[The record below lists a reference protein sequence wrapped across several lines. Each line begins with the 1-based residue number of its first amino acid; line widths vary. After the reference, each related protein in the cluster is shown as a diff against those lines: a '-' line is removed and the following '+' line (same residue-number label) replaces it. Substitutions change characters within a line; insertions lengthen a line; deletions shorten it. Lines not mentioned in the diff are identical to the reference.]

1 MTVERTMLITGASRG
16 IGAAT
21 ARMAAR
27 EGWAVGVN
35 YRTERE
41 AAEAIVAGIEAEG
54 GTAAAL
60 HADLG
65 TEAGVLG
72 MFEAADRLLPPLGCL
87 VNNAA
92 RTAPRRMRLSEMSWD
107 EIASLLAVNVTGA
120 MIASREAAARLS
132 TASGGAGGSIV
143 NVSSLAAKHGAAALY
158 VHYGASK
165 GALDTFTWG
174 LARELAAEGVRVNGV
189 RPGMID
195 TEIHARA
202 GMPDR
207 VEQRG
212 PRLPMGRAGT
222 PDEVAAAIIWLA
234 SDAASYV
241 TGSILDVGG
250 GA

>member
-1 MTVERTMLITGASRG
+1 MTAERTMLITGASRG

-27 EGWAVGVN
+27 AGWAVGVN
-35 YRTERE
+35 YRSERE
-41 AAEAIVAGIEAEG
+41 AAEALVAEIEAAG

-60 HADLG
+60 PADLSS
-65 TEAGVLG
+65 EAEVMAL
-72 MFEAADRLLPPLGCL
+72 FEAADRLLPPLGCL
-87 VNNAA
+87 VNNAG
-92 RTAPRRMRLSEMSWD
+92 RTAPRPMRLSEVSWE
-107 EIASLLAVNVTGA
+107 EIATLFAVNVTGA
-120 MIASREAAARLS
+120 MIASREAAARMS
-132 TASGGAGGSIV
+132 TRAGGGGGAIV

-158 VHYGASK
+158 VHYAASK

-174 LARELAAEGVRVNGV
+174 LARELAGEGVRVNGV

-195 TEIHARA
+195 TEIHVRA

-207 VEQRG
+207 VEKRG

-222 PDEVAAAIIWLA
+222 PDEVAAAILWLA